1 MEIDTHI
8 LDELDKFCSQRNL
21 ILIGD
26 CKTLKHGEP
35 IDKFYVLIRVY
46 TKTQKPKIQYTV
58 LDWQ

>member
-21 ILIGD
+21 TLIGD

-35 IDKFYVLIRVY
+35 IDKFYVLINERRAYHHGVQQ
-46 TKTQKPKIQYTV
+46 T
-58 LDWQ
+58 LF